1 MDGSVAGTV
10 RGLFHQLSLE
20 GSPFVIQLPFL
31 KKSDK
36 ETSEASPSAMELD
49 PPSEDVCRQE
59 DARRLSTSSV
69 ESVKSVNSLASSM
82 TSSECSDVEDNSEI
96 DSDTETE
103 ETPSGCSAV
112 LVRRR
117 RSSLSIESSEDD
129 GMSDY
134 EEDNILSVYS
144 SVPSTTKT
152 SVPGTPLSETDE
164 PFVKRGAT
172 EVVKEYHAGGEK
184 NGLSMHLTGTHT
196 GNNSTSRNSSF
207 VSMRT
212 LYSMDDIGELKDKK
226 RGGNKVM
233 QFNRL
238 SLDGAAGRI
247 APCSEEPPLKDASKY
262 GSQDV
267 YPELEEDIN
276 GNRPYPPALSDQTSS
291 DRTKPNLKLNL
302 KGLCGNTPFGKK
314 DLMDGKL
321 LKSPPACLDVSS
333 EDHVPGSASVDL
345 RSRIPRWPTSS
356 TVTSGFSELLLTPS
370 DLTEMDSDES
380 DVSDCEDFF
389 DMSHVGVFHNVV
401 PCNGLEEFARKYFN
415 EDSLSY
421 KLFVDMARQS
431 PVVQSIVEDEFLWY
445 YICLYWRKNGRQ
457 LPAKFIQFIEFSIAE
472 YMFSYAQTND
482 MSDKETY
489 GKALERLAFVGGVG
503 FYNLIGMEIMSIESH
518 QLKGVTDNIEEY
530 SFGIFKG
537 NERSSECT
545 GASLHV
551 YDYCISLWISGEL
564 NILLGKLTKEEMASY
579 HVIHHCVGTLEYT
592 PNICSFSC
600 GILGESA
607 EPLLAAMAQRAAQT
621 GSFSDAEACLIAM
634 SESNQ
639 METMIHLADVMFPNK
654 VIDLTSLPTLS
665 PMGMAALVHLI
676 NVSKFLWGLEILP
689 ADLTISDGIY
699 GLMRRLEADPFL
711 EKVTLRSSVD
721 GDIDTLCRLL
731 HLIPVLAAMRFK
743 EDFGQCS
750 LDECEIK
757 IRKVDLSCNYLD
769 NDDILRLAK
778 VLPSLSK
785 LEHLNLS
792 RNCVTADG
800 VSALT
805 RSLAYLRHVSKI
817 DLSSNRL
824 GPDGGKELGVL
835 LKVCPV
841 VRHLDVSDNQLGDE
855 GMSAMAE
862 NMPHVKS
869 LRRFLVANN
878 GMTFS
883 GISYLSQGLLKAT
896 ARLELLDVSGNDVT
910 YEGALALAA
919 IFPHMNHIHE
929 VNVSDCNLGADGASA
944 LAKTFPELKSLKK
957 VNMSRNA
964 LRDRGVVEV
973 LQHVSELSPPIQVNL
988 EANDIKSDMIDQI
1001 VNEISNL
1008 PLLGS
1013 LDLSHLTLRRY
1024 EAFALAYTLQRM
1036 SSLETL
1042 DLNDSFIEEAN
1053 FAPIG
1058 ANLKHLS
1065 LLRSLQVYNNR
1076 IGCAGAMG
1084 LASSLPFL
1092 THLMHL
1098 NIQFNSIPESAML
1111 AVTENVKYLPSLV
1124 FLDLGWNAVGNNG
1137 AKALAASFSSLP
1149 HLRTLLLHSAQIGD
1163 DGAVEVI
1170 QALPMLSKLEVLD
1183 LAVNKISD
1191 SSIAPLVQSLNGLLH
1206 LQSVDLSFNEFS
1218 NGGIWEMS
1226 GAVRE
1231 DVCLTVLLKTPG
1243 Q

>member
-1 MDGSVAGTV
+1 MEGSVAGTV

-20 GSPFVIQLPFL
+20 GSPFVIPIPFL
-31 KKSDK
+31 KKTEKDA
-36 ETSEASPSAMELD
+36 TEASMD
-49 PPSEDVCRQE
+49 TDVPSEDVFKKE
-59 DARRLSTSSV
+59 DTRRLSTGSV
-69 ESVKSVNSLASSM
+69 DSVKSGTSLASSV
-82 TSSECSDVEDNSEI
+82 TSSECSVDENSDL

-112 LVRRR
+112 MARRR
-117 RSSLSIESSEDD
+117 RSSLSIESSED

-134 EEDNILSVYS
+134 EEDNILSVY

-164 PFVKRGAT
+164 PFVRRGAT

-196 GNNSTSRNSSF
+196 GSNSTSRNSSF

-212 LYSMDDIGELKDKK
+212 LYSMDDFGEPKDKK

-238 SLDGAAGRI
+238 SLDGAVGRI
-247 APCSEEPPLKDASKY
+247 VPCSEEPASKP
-262 GSQDV
+262 V
-267 YPELEEDIN
+267 ECPEPEEDIN
-276 GNRPYPPALSDQTSS
+276 GNRPYPPAMPDQSS
-291 DRTKPNLKLNL
+291 SNRTKPNLKLNL
-302 KGLCGNTPFGKK
+302 KGLCGNPPIGSKN
-314 DLMDGKL
+314 LMDGKL

-345 RSRIPRWPTSS
+345 RGRIPRWPTSS

-370 DLTEMDSDES
+370 DLTEMDSDDES

-389 DMSHVGVFHNVV
+389 DMSHVGVFHNIV

-445 YICLYWRKNGRQ
+445 YICLYWRKHGRQ

-564 NILLGKLTKEEMASY
+564 NILMGKLTKEEMASY

-607 EPLLAAMAQRAAQT
+607 EPLLAAMAQRAAKT

-639 METMIHLADVMFPNK
+639 MESLVHLADVMFPNK

-665 PMGMAALVHLI
+665 SMGMAALVQLI
-676 NVSKFLWGLEILP
+676 NVSKFLWRLEILP
-689 ADLTISDGIY
+689 SDLTISDGVY

-711 EKVTLRSSVD
+711 EKVALRSAVD
-721 GDIDTLCRLL
+721 GDMDALCRLL

-757 IRKVDLSCNYLD
+757 VRKVDLSCNYLD
-769 NDDILRLAK
+769 SEDILRLAK

-792 RNCVTADG
+792 RNCITADG
-800 VSALT
+800 MSALT

-883 GISYLSQGLLKAT
+883 GISYLSQGLVKAT

-919 IFPHMNHIHE
+919 IFPHMSHINE

-973 LQHVSELSPPIQVNL
+973 LRHVSELSPPIQVNL

-1163 DGAVEVI
+1163 DGAAEVI
-1170 QALPMLSKLEVLD
+1170 QALPTLSKLEVLD
-1183 LAVNKISD
+1183 LAVNQISD
-1191 SSIAPLVQSLNGLLH
+1191 GSIAPLVQSLNGLLQ

-1218 NGGIWEMS
+1218 NAGIWEMS